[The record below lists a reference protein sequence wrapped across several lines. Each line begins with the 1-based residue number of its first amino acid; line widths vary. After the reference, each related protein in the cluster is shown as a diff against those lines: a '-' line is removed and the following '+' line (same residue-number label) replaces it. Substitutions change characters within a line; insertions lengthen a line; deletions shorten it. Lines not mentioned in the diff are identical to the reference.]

1 MHEKQCDNSFMH
13 DVADQ
18 PAERAAADIFSSALS
33 SAASGADGSAV
44 NSAFSSADGAAGDA
58 LDALVPRLRQFAV
71 VAREEHLTRAA
82 ELLGVPQP
90 TLSRSIARLEAEL
103 GVPLFTRPGR
113 SIRLTRHGRHL
124 LDAAERA
131 MADLAGPLARLSS
144 EAHPDTGRVALGFL
158 HTLGGEAVPR
168 LVKDFRA
175 RHPLIRF
182 ALVQDSGHGLL
193 TRLRNG
199 EIDLCLTAP
208 LPQTPDVLSRRLV
221 EQRIDLFVPAGH
233 WLSAAHHGAGV
244 PLAEA
249 ADEDFI
255 VMEPGYGLRTIT
267 DDLCRAAGFEPR
279 ITFEGEEADTAR
291 GLVGA
296 GLGVSLLPATASSL
310 ADPSVVAVRITA
322 PKAAR
327 TIGIAWPGDRPL
339 TAPAVAFRDFALTY
353 ADRLPR

>member
-1 MHEKQCDNSFMH
+1 MHEFLDDDN
-13 DVADQ
+13 
-18 PAERAAADIFSSALS
+18 
-33 SAASGADGSAV
+33 AV
-44 NSAFSSADGAAGDA
+44 

-103 GVPLFTRPGR
+103 GLPLFTRPGR
-113 SIRLTRHGRHL
+113 SIRLTRHGRAL

-131 MADLAGPLARLSS
+131 VAVLAGPLESLAS
-144 EAHPDTGRVALGFL
+144 ETDPATGRVALGFL
-158 HTLGGEAVPR
+158 HTLGGETVPR
-168 LVKDFRA
+168 LLKDFRA
-175 RHPLIRF
+175 RHPLVRF
-182 ALVQDSGHGLL
+182 ALVQDSAHELLAGL
-193 TRLRNG
+193 RDG
-199 EIDLCLTAP
+199 EIDLCLTSP
-208 LPQTPDVLSRRLV
+208 LPQAPDTATGRLY
-221 EQRIDLFVPAGH
+221 EQRIDLFVPVSH
-233 WLSAAHHGAGV
+233 RLAARHRDGM

-255 VMEPGYGLRTIT
+255 AMEPGYGLRAIT

-279 ITFEGEEADTAR
+279 ITFEGEEVDTAR

-310 ADPSVVAVRITA
+310 ADPAVAAVRITT

-327 TIGIAWPGDRPL
+327 TVGIAWPADRPL
-339 TAPAVAFRDFALTY
+339 TPPATAFRDFALTY
-353 ADRLPR
+353 AGRLPR

>member
-1 MHEKQCDNSFMH
+1 MHEDG
-13 DVADQ
+13 D
-18 PAERAAADIFSSALS
+18 AAA
-33 SAASGADGSAV
+33 
-44 NSAFSSADGAAGDA
+44 A

-113 SIRLTRHGRHL
+113 SIRLTRQGQQL
-124 LDAAERA
+124 LDAAERTLA
-131 MADLAGPLARLSS
+131 ALAGPVERLTG
-144 EAHPDTGRVALGFL
+144 EAHPLRGRVALGFL

-168 LVKDFRA
+168 LLKDFRA
-175 RHPLIRF
+175 RYPLIRF
-182 ALVQDSGHGLL
+182 ALVQDGGQRLL
-193 TRLRNG
+193 ARMRAG
-199 EIDLCLTAP
+199 DIDLCLTSP
-208 LPQTPDVLSRRLV
+208 PPQASDVRSRSLD

-233 WLSAAHHGAGV
+233 RLAARRRTGL

-255 VMEPGYGLRTIT
+255 VMEPGYGLRAIT
-267 DDLCRAAGFEPR
+267 DELFRAAAFEPR
-279 ITFEGEEADTAR
+279 VTFEGEEADTAR

-310 ADPSVVAVRITA
+310 ADPAVVAVRITT
-322 PKAAR
+322 PRAAR
-327 TIGIAWPGDRPL
+327 TVAIAWPADRPL
-339 TAPAVAFRDFALTY
+339 TAPAATFRDFALTY
-353 ADRLPR
+353 AGRLPR

>member
-1 MHEKQCDNSFMH
+1 MHGSRD
-13 DVADQ
+13 
-18 PAERAAADIFSSALS
+18 AADA
-33 SAASGADGSAV
+33 
-44 NSAFSSADGAAGDA
+44 A
-58 LDALVPRLRQFAV
+58 LDALVPRLRQFVV

-82 ELLGVPQP
+82 ESLGVPQP
-90 TLSRSIARLEAEL
+90 TLSRSIARLEADL

-113 SIRLTRHGRHL
+113 SIRLTRHGGYL

-131 MADLAGPLARLSS
+131 LAALADTAEQLAGDASPSS
-144 EAHPDTGRVALGFL
+144 GRVALGFL
-158 HTLGGEAVPR
+158 HTLGGETVPR
-168 LVKDFRA
+168 LLKDFRA
-175 RHPLIRF
+175 RYPLVRF
-182 ALVQDSGHGLL
+182 TLVQDNAHGLL
-193 TRLRNG
+193 ARLRDG
-199 EIDLCLTAP
+199 EVDLCLTAP
-208 LPQTPDVLSRRLV
+208 LPRSPDVRTHGLA
-221 EQRIDLFVPAGH
+221 EQRIDLFVPADH
-233 WLSAAHHGAGV
+233 RLAARHRAGM

-322 PKAAR
+322 PRAVR
-327 TIGIAWPGDRPL
+327 TVGIAWPDDRPVS
-339 TAPAVAFRDFALTY
+339 APAAAFRDFAVTY
-353 ADRLPR
+353 AGRLPH